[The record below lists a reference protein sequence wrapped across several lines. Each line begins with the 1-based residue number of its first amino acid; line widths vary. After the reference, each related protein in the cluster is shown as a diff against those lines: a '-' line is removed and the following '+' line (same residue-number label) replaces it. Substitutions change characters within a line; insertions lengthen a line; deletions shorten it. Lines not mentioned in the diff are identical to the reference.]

1 MGLKYL
7 VVTRESERSYFKSPL
22 REFVFVVHPEE
33 EMKVRA
39 ALREAPQKMDIV
51 MTKHLEDVN
60 SYAEL
65 DALLTPD
72 RSLGVTSQ
80 PVTQHEVSKIV
91 LNAHIRGARII
102 DFESA
107 LMELIP
113 SVPSNLEE
121 IVKVVAKGG
130 VHQRG
135 RVRTYA
141 RIKNFAEPAIA
152 AVLLLLLSPLL
163 VLVAL
168 MVKFTSPGP
177 VLYGQKRLGLGG
189 KEFEILKFRSM
200 RTDAEKNGPVWATE
214 KKGDSRLSPIGGF
227 LRAAHLD
234 ELPQFINI
242 LRGEISFIGP
252 RPERK
257 IFSDQLEKEI
267 PMFPLRTLVKP
278 GITGWAQIRQGYANS
293 VEDSRKK
300 LELDFYYILK
310 HSPRLDALVVLNTL
324 GVLVSGGTEGKKRE
338 LTAATTVA
346 NATVLPT
353 ARAMAAK
360 RSSSRRLQ
368 KYVPGMPML
377 SARFRLRRVKSR
389 AAMRSK
395 ATEARVESNRGE
407 SRAEG

>member
-7 VVTRESERSYFKSPL
+7 LVTRDSERSYFKSPQ

-39 ALREAPQKMDIV
+39 ALREAPQKMDIILS
-51 MTKHLEDVN
+51 KHLDNAESYSELN
-60 SYAEL
+60 S
-65 DALLTPD
+65 LLTPG
-72 RSLGVTSQ
+72 RALGVTPQSVDA
-80 PVTQHEVSKIV
+80 PEVSKIV
-91 LNAHIRGARII
+91 LDAHIRGSRIL
-102 DFESA
+102 DFEMA

-113 SVPSNLEE
+113 SVPSNMQD
-121 IVKVVAKGG
+121 IIKVVAKGG
-130 VHQRG
+130 VHQSG
-135 RVRTYA
+135 NVRTYA
-141 RIKNFAEPAIA
+141 KIKNFMEPAIA
-152 AVLLLLLSPLL
+152 AMLLLFLAP
-163 VLVAL
+163 VLAMVAL
-168 MVKFTSPGP
+168 MVKLTSPGP

-214 KKGDSRLSPIGGF
+214 KKGDSRLSPIGGL
-227 LRAAHLD
+227 LRATHLD

-278 GITGWAQIRQGYANS
+278 GITGWAQIRQGYCNS
-293 VEDSRKK
+293 VDDSRKK

-310 HSPRLDALVVLNTL
+310 HSPRLDALVVLNTF
-324 GVLVSGGTEGKKRE
+324 GVLVSGGTEGKKRD

-346 NATVLPT
+346 SATMLPT
-353 ARAMAAK
+353 AQAMVAK
-360 RSSSRRLQ
+360 RAASRRLQ

-389 AAMRSK
+389 AAIRSK
-395 ATEARVESNRGE
+395 MAAA
-407 SRAEG
+407 AEKTSANIN